1 MIFPTWS
8 QNTIQTKNIPID
20 SELVKKQ
27 PEQLQFNFN
36 EIKKVGFYSDFSNEA
51 YIELANKLLKKIS
64 PLKPLKN
71 PTSKPLKNPTSKPLK
86 NPTSSSLTLQELI
99 NKEVFISDTLFAKSD
114 STQLLYSEG
123 VEVQNYC
130 NYYGINPHN
139 VRSIKVEIEQGTF
152 IHKVTIE
159 KEIF

>member
-51 YIELANKLLKKIS
+51 FIELANKLLKKIS

-71 PTSKPLKNPTSKPLK
+71 PTS
-86 NPTSSSLTLQELI
+86 SSLTLQELI
-99 NKEVFISDTLFAKSD
+99 NKELFISDTLLAKSD
-114 STQLLYSEG
+114 STQLLYSEE

-139 VRSIKVEIEQGTF
+139 VRSIKVEIEQDTF
-152 IHKVTIE
+152 IHRVTIE

>member
-8 QNTIQTKNIPID
+8 QNTIETKAIFTDTN
-20 SELVKKQ
+20 VFKKQ
-27 PEQLQFNFN
+27 PEQLEFDFGNM
-36 EIKKVGFYSDFSNEA
+36 IKVGFDSETDAAFA
-51 YIELANKLLKKIS
+51 KLLQKLSKKIS
-64 PLKPLKN
+64 PLKN
-71 PTSKPLKNPTSKPLK
+71 S
-86 NPTSSSLTLQELI
+86 TSSSLTLQELI
-99 NKEVFISDTLFAKSD
+99 NKEQEFINKEVSIPYTLFAKSD
-114 STQLLYSEG
+114 STQLLYSEE